1 MGKKE
6 HLGPPVAQSTETTQL
21 KRKPRRKILDDSL
34 YLIPEEIRALF
45 EVIEKQRN
53 RVRMRR
59 DRAIFRIVYH
69 HGLRIHEVR
78 RLQLADFRDR
88 DGLLYIYRGKG
99 SISRQHKLVPE
110 ALRCLRAYVRE
121 GRGAEPGAL
130 FPSRQGSKG
139 ISPRRIQQLFLEYC
153 GLAAIPLE
161 KAHPHALKHSCG
173 THLAERGEHPQVIQD
188 WLGHRD
194 PASTEIYMHF
204 SSRRREQ
211 AHSRQQDWK

>member
-1 MGKKE
+1 MY
-6 HLGPPVAQSTETTQL
+6 L
-21 KRKPRRKILDDSL
+21 KVS
-34 YLIPEEIRALF
+34 EIQALF
-45 EVIEKQRN
+45 QIIEKQRD

-78 RLQLADFRDR
+78 RLQLGDFRDR
-88 DGLLYIYRGKG
+88 DGLLFIYRGKG

-121 GRGAEPGAL
+121 DRGSEPGAL
-130 FPSRQGSKG
+130 FPSRQGCNG
-139 ISPRRIQQLFLEYC
+139 ISPRRIEQLFGEYC
-153 GLAAIPLE
+153 GQAGIRPE

-173 THLAERGEHPQVIQD
+173 THLAERGETPEVIQD

-194 PASTEIYMHF
+194 PSSTQIYMHF
-204 SSRRREQ
+204 SDRRRDQ
-211 AHSRQQDWK
+211 AAQRQQDWK